1 MQLKQDTDISMETSY
16 IIFDVSELPSINF
29 TEVLETSIDTVM
41 KSVDSQ
47 KTFVKWEGE
56 MPNCVI
62 SLTTKEGSYT
72 NEQMI
77 EILKGNDW
85 TKPFF

>member
-1 MQLKQDTDISMETSY
+1 METGY
-16 IIFDVSELPSINF
+16 VIFNVSELPIINF
-29 TEVLETSIDTVM
+29 TEVLETSADTVR
-41 KSVDSQ
+41 KSVDGQ
-47 KTFVKWEGE
+47 NTFVKWEGE

-62 SLTTKEGSYT
+62 SLTTKEGPYT
-72 NEQMI
+72 NDQMI

>member
-1 MQLKQDTDISMETSY
+1 METGY
-16 IIFDVSELPSINF
+16 VIFNVSELPSINF
-29 TEVLETSIDTVM
+29 TEVLETSADTVR
-41 KSVDSQ
+41 KSVDGQ

-62 SLTTKEGSYT
+62 SLTTKEGPYT

>member
-1 MQLKQDTDISMETSY
+1 METGY
-16 IIFDVSELPSINF
+16 VIFNVSELPSINF
-29 TEVLETSIDTVM
+29 TEVLETSADTVR
-41 KSVDSQ
+41 KSVDNQ

-62 SLTTKEGSYT
+62 SLTTKEGPYT

>member
-1 MQLKQDTDISMETSY
+1 MKTGY
-16 IIFDVSELPSINF
+16 VIFNVSELPSINF
-29 TEVLETSIDTVM
+29 TEVLETSADTVR
-41 KSVDSQ
+41 KSVDNQ

-62 SLTTKEGSYT
+62 SLTTKEGPYT